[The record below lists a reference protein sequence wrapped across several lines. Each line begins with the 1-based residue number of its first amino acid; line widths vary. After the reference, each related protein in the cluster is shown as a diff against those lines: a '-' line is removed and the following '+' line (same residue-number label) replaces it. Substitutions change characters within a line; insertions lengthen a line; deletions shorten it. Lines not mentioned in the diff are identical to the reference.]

1 MTTENSRHSFHQKRS
16 IVSSTYYPPFSE
28 SITLTSF
35 NLMLQQNQISNL
47 LKSALLFPASSST
60 VSSFHPI
67 SISLLSNH
75 GNPLISLTTKSQQ
88 GNDRQL
94 HLQSQ
99 PQLQLQSLHSS
110 KAGTPTSKTIGD
122 EYEQG
127 FNTRTT
133 PSVTTT
139 SANHADSPND
149 VSSIT
154 LDQLKIY
161 SLIAYNST
169 TETNELAESPES
181 SGGNDWSIVDFGN
194 VKCIISKISLGHN
207 SVSQDDN
214 KRIKQLKDNGQ
225 DIKRG
230 SNAINTND
238 NADDGYNRDDRD
250 DRDDDRG
257 LFDGYFVVLFYQSK
271 PKSKEVHDSSQED
284 VELEVD
290 AIAKIKID
298 AIVNALTQ
306 GLKGYHE
313 PIAY

>member
-1 MTTENSRHSFHQKRS
+1 
-16 IVSSTYYPPFSE
+16 
-28 SITLTSF
+28 
-35 NLMLQQNQISNL
+35 MLQQNQISNL
-47 LKSALLFPASSST
+47 LKSALSSPASSST

-88 GNDRQL
+88 GNDRQS
-94 HLQSQ
+94 HSQSQ
-99 PQLQLQSLHSS
+99 PQSQLQSLHSS
-110 KAGTPTSKTIGD
+110 KAGTPTTTTTGD

-127 FNTRTT
+127 SNTRPT
-133 PSVTTT
+133 PSITTT

-169 TETNELAESPES
+169 IETNELAGSPES
-181 SGGNDWSIVDFGN
+181 SDSNDWSIVDFGN

-207 SVSQDDN
+207 SVPQDDN

-230 SNAINTND
+230 SNAINAND
-238 NADDGYNRDDRD
+238 DADNGYDRDGRDDIDDDRD
-250 DRDDDRG
+250 

-271 PKSKEVHDSSQED
+271 PKSKEVSDSSQED